1 MERRK
6 EDSSPVNIF
15 NKFAKWFALLMTLL
29 YVGLGLFLLLADERK
44 LNLAIPE
51 AVKTILGGILILY
64 GIIRFIRVY
73 QSGSKRNRRY
83 ED

>member
-6 EDSSPVNIF
+6 QDNSPVNIF

-29 YVGLGLFLLLADERK
+29 YVGLGLFLLLADEKK
-44 LNLAIPE
+44 LNI
-51 AVKTILGGILILY
+51 AVPHTVKIILGGILILY
-64 GIIRFIRVY
+64 GIVRFIRVY
-73 QSGSKRNRRY
+73 QNDSKRKRRY